1 MSEKVTIFHA
11 KKTTNKT
18 PMSPY
23 DDNTFI
29 FETYETQSNYDIY
42 SIMVSHFILNIPLEK
57 LPRASRLFRRKVDL
71 EKYYTETI
79 KYFILDI
86 DGVKSE
92 FDKQKILEYFKDY
105 RVILGE
111 SRSYNGIDN
120 FNMKGVLFTEEIDF
134 RDAKLALSVL
144 NHDLKDL
151 CIVDESVTRKASL
164 NAPMLKNKVFLNNE
178 DGILFKYVRKEMQE
192 HINDIKKEYIGEAK
206 TTLNIDEL
214 TDIEADTMEKLCL
227 KVFQAMGFTAIKN
240 NPNGS
245 ITFKHPSEN
254 KTPGGYFW
262 FTTAPYTMHHANST
276 KTINIFDD
284 VRRLPAAKELMKK
297 EINYDDEFLNFNTD
311 ANVLQINE
319 KFLKVTPEMNS
330 LIESYLNGKNGLL
343 SIRSAMGTG
352 KSTIIKHIVD
362 ECHELDMKVL
372 IVTNRISVANDF
384 GKKYNMKVYNQDKY
398 EHGDSLVCQYD
409 SLWKYN
415 IKFFDIVIMDEF
427 ISLMIHSR
435 SNLNVNSINIAKFFG
450 CFNKKLVIADAFLTG
465 YENFLLSNKKTN
477 VHIIDNLYRDNTVL
491 YDYTD
496 MNYFV
501 QSIIVHAEKSKIT
514 ISSTSLSF
522 IHSIQLLLEN
532 KGLRVLTLT
541 AETPESTKKLVYELF
556 EEDDHDKWDVLV
568 YSPTLTVGVSNL
580 NNVRY
585 HFHYDSSISADVIS
599 SIQMIK
605 RTRKTKEIH
614 MCIKEKV
621 NYLKTSYN
629 DIRDEY
635 IGNIG
640 RNINHNYLFDIDDY
654 GEAKLSEIGKKAV
667 KIDTFKN
674 ILEFNHKSAIMW
686 MLKWH
691 FMHEPRIVNQKFS
704 GNVLFK
710 YQKKIKSDRKAL
722 LKSNIGQYLRLNDIE
737 RETLMF
743 DPDTDR
749 IICVIAEI
757 DENIIKCSAEVKI
770 EIIHNAI
777 NDNQFIEKCKM
788 YSLVKKYMDK
798 ILDDTDIR
806 YRVSQSVIRGDGEDL
821 HFFNTLLEV
830 GQQNLKDVYIPKEIN
845 KSTDL
850 KYILDRCGYSMEKLF
865 SEESS
870 NVLGQRVYK
879 INDNVKKYHEYI
891 IS

>member
-1 MSEKVTIFHA
+1 
-11 KKTTNKT
+11 
-18 PMSPY
+18 
-23 DDNTFI
+23 
-29 FETYETQSNYDIY
+29 
-42 SIMVSHFILNIPLEK
+42 MVSHFILNVPLEK

-71 EKYYTETI
+71 EKYYAGTI

-120 FNMKGVLFTEEIDF
+120 FNMKGVLFTEEICF

-192 HINDIKKEYIGEAK
+192 HINDIKKEYIGEAR
-206 TTLNIDEL
+206 TTLNIDDL

-311 ANVLQINE
+311 ANVLQVNE
-319 KFLKVTPEMNS
+319 KYLTVTHEMNS

-477 VHIIDNLYRDNTVL
+477 VHIIDNLYRDDTDL
-491 YDYTD
+491 YDYVD

-580 NNVRY
+580 NDVRY

-635 IGNIG
+635 ICNIG

-710 YQKKIKSDRKAL
+710 YQKKIKRDRKAL

-737 RETLMF
+737 RETLLF
-743 DPDTDR
+743 DPDTDG

-798 ILDDTDIR
+798 VLDDTDIR
-806 YRVSQSVIRGDGEDL
+806 YRISQSVIRGDGEDL

-830 GQQNLKDVYIPKEIN
+830 GQQNLKDVYIPKVIN
-845 KSTDL
+845 KSSEL
-850 KYILDRCGYSMEKLF
+850 KYILDRCGYSMEKLI
-865 SEESS
+865 SEEAS